1 MTTVLINGIDT
12 LLGSRIALLLSN
24 NDTLKVLGMGRQAP
38 AVDIGRARFL
48 PMVAAFNEYTDLL
61 RSEQVNAV
69 LHLDFL
75 GEEQPIKNREQAVQ
89 RNVLRSIGIMGSCAA
104 AGVQRVVLRS
114 STLVHGASMTNPALI
129 AEGQPPGQTK
139 VTGLLSNYREVEAFA
154 ADFASKHPNMQIAWL
169 RCAGLVGKQSCS
181 PLAHYLA
188 QRMPPLIAGFAPRF
202 QVLHL
207 DDAAQA
213 FALAA
218 TTNVAGAIHIATEP
232 CVTLQQAVQLVGK
245 QPAWVPAPLLNVTS
259 GLRIGSWPYDRDFL
273 RYSCLVRTTRAQQE
287 LGWQPTYQAHDAL
300 REMRSK

>member
-12 LLGSRIALLLSN
+12 LLGSRVARILSN
-24 NDTLKVLGMGRQAP
+24 NDTIHVLGMGQQTP
-38 AVDIGRARFL
+38 AVDVGRARFL

-61 RSEQVNAV
+61 RSEQVNVV

-75 GEEQPIKNREQAVQ
+75 GEEHPIKNREQAVQ
-89 RNVLRSIGIMGSCAA
+89 RNVLRSIGIIGSCAA

-114 STLVHGASMTNPALI
+114 STLVHGASITNPALI
-129 AEGQPPGQTK
+129 AEEQPSSQAK
-139 VTGLLSNYREVEAFA
+139 VSGLLSNYREVEAFA
-154 ADFASKHPNMQIAWL
+154 VDFASKHLDMQIAWL
-169 RCAGLVGKQSCS
+169 RCAGLVGKQSRS

-188 QRMPPLIAGFAPRF
+188 QRMPPMIAGFAPRF

-207 DDAAQA
+207 NDAARA

-218 TTNVAGAIHIATEP
+218 TANVAGAMHIATEP
-232 CVTLQQAVQLVGK
+232 CVNLQQAIQLLGK
-245 QPAWVPAPLLNVTS
+245 QPAWVPAPLLNVTT
-259 GLRIGSWPYDRDFL
+259 GLRIGSWPYDHDFL

-287 LGWQPTYQAHDAL
+287 LGWQPTYHAHDAL